1 MQYFAASADK
11 LVNNVINIVA
21 YFSVANYWTRKF
33 VSLDF
38 RYQNMFSRCT

>member
-21 YFSVANYWTRKF
+21 YFFYAENPNPDGYNFIRV
-33 VSLDF
+33 
-38 RYQNMFSRCT
+38 